1 MKRFLIISLVLLTCN
16 VSFSQY
22 KKYKVSWLGS
32 FNLNHITPVN
42 NQRDY
47 VFGANGL
54 NYSTGFKFKYGLLKN
69 NQLGLSLATVFSKLA
84 YRSSAKVDGL
94 TYPTLDFNSS
104 YFQLPFA
111 VSWSFYKTRHFD
123 LSVPVGVAPSFL
135 LKSRSNYYGGITPTS
150 PKTLKTLMGYQ
161 AGVELSYTKNLK
173 LFLAFQPNFIY
184 YPKSFDEYE
193 SKSAYTFQ
201 FLFNVGYMF

>member
-32 FNLNHITPVN
+32 FNLNHVTSVN

-54 NYSTGFKFKYGLLKN
+54 NYSMGFRFKYGLLKN
-69 NQLGLSLATVFSKLA
+69 NQLGLSLATVFSKLT
-84 YRSSAKVDGL
+84 YRSNAKDKDVL
-94 TYPTLDFNSS
+94 NNPTIDFNSS

-111 VSWSFYKTRHFD
+111 ISWSVYKTRHFD
-123 LSVPVGVAPSFL
+123 LNIPIGVAPSFL
-135 LKSRSNYYGGITPTS
+135 MKSKSQIVNSTATAS
-150 PKTLKTLMGYQ
+150 TLKTLMGYQ
-161 AGVELSYTKNLK
+161 AGVELEYTKNLK
-173 LFLAFQPNFIY
+173 LFLSFQPNFIF
-184 YPKSFDEYE
+184 YPKAFDEFE